1 MKNISKYAIWI
12 LEKVPLISPFV
23 AFPFYRHFQALSK
36 FMALWIMCTLPVILA
51 VILTPKPKDTE
62 AGLSGFFD
70 VLSISFS
77 ASEQFVYAS
86 AFIPPLIYLII
97 ERYFEAEKSDD
108 GKRLSIRK
116 IFNGYWPVFFIAM
129 IMLLISMITYALT
142 KAGFESQHTYYY
154 QFYNF
159 SFEHA
164 WFMYGISLYCW
175 YLSILDGTSEKTDF
189 FKDTEQAEKD
199 FSGQFSDRIN
209 QGRLNNEQ

>member
-1 MKNISKYAIWI
+1 LRLKEVMMGRDCP
-12 LEKVPLISPFV
+12 LEKFLTDTGPF
-23 AFPFYRHFQALSK
+23 
-36 FMALWIMCTLPVILA
+36 
-51 VILTPKPKDTE
+51 
-62 AGLSGFFD
+62 
-70 VLSISFS
+70 
-77 ASEQFVYAS
+77 
-86 AFIPPLIYLII
+86 
-97 ERYFEAEKSDD
+97 
-108 GKRLSIRK
+108 
-116 IFNGYWPVFFIAM
+116 FFIAL